1 MQFKYAAYIIKLLN
15 VKGVYNA
22 IHTIEGGELS
32 PSQKE
37 DLIKQITEV
46 SSKIMKIPSDFFM
59 VTIKELPDNTLV
71 LPEKQ

>member
-1 MQFKYAAYIIKLLN
+1 MPYI
-15 VKGVYNA
+15 
-22 IHTIEGGELS
+22 TIEGGDLS

-59 VTIKELPDNTLV
+59 VTIKELPDNNIGIAGKTIDKV
-71 LPEKQ
+71 KAVYIKSNK

>member
-1 MQFKYAAYIIKLLN
+1 MQYI
-15 VKGVYNA
+15 
-22 IHTIEGGELS
+22 TIEGGELS

-59 VTIKELPDNTLV
+59 VTIKELPDNNIGIAGKTIDKV
-71 LPEKQ
+71 KAEYIKSNK

>member
-1 MQFKYAAYIIKLLN
+1 MPYI
-15 VKGVYNA
+15 
-22 IHTIEGGELS
+22 TIEGGELS

-59 VTIKELPDNTLV
+59 VTIKELPDNNIGIAGKTIDKV
-71 LPEKQ
+71 KSEYMKKHK

>member
-1 MQFKYAAYIIKLLN
+1 MPYI
-15 VKGVYNA
+15 
-22 IHTIEGGELS
+22 TIEGGELS

-59 VTIKELPDNTLV
+59 VTIKIKKNAYNKRDYKHFSL
-71 LPEKQ
+71 

>member
-1 MQFKYAAYIIKLLN
+1 MPYI
-15 VKGVYNA
+15 
-22 IHTIEGGELS
+22 TIEGGELS

-59 VTIKELPDNTLV
+59 VTIKELPDNNIGIAGKTIDNV
-71 LPEKQ
+71 KAEYIKSNK

>member
-1 MQFKYAAYIIKLLN
+1 MPYI
-15 VKGVYNA
+15 
-22 IHTIEGGELS
+22 TIEGGELS

-59 VTIKELPDNTLV
+59 VTIKELPNNNIGIAGKTIDKVKAEYIKSN
-71 LPEKQ
+71 K

>member
-1 MQFKYAAYIIKLLN
+1 MPYI
-15 VKGVYNA
+15 
-22 IHTIEGGELS
+22 TIEGGELS

-46 SSKIMKIPSDFFM
+46 SSKIMKIPSDFLWSQKKNFR
-59 VTIKELPDNTLV
+59 IITLV

>member
-1 MQFKYAAYIIKLLN
+1 MPYI
-15 VKGVYNA
+15 
-22 IHTIEGGELS
+22 TIEGGELS

-59 VTIKELPDNTLV
+59 VTIKELPDNNIGIAGKTIDKV
-71 LPEKQ
+71 KAEYIKSNN

>member
-1 MQFKYAAYIIKLLN
+1 MPYI
-15 VKGVYNA
+15 
-22 IHTIEGGELS
+22 TIEGGELS

-59 VTIKELPDNTLV
+59 VTIKELPDNNIGIAGKTIDKLKA
-71 LPEKQ
+71 EYIKSNK

>member
-1 MQFKYAAYIIKLLN
+1 MPYI
-15 VKGVYNA
+15 
-22 IHTIEGGELS
+22 TIEGGELS

-59 VTIKELPDNTLV
+59 VTIKELPDNNIGIAGKTIDKV
-71 LPEKQ
+71 KAEYIKSNK

>member
-1 MQFKYAAYIIKLLN
+1 MPYI
-15 VKGVYNA
+15 
-22 IHTIEGGELS
+22 TIEGGELS

-59 VTIKELPDNTLV
+59 VTIKELPDNHIGIAGKTIDKV
-71 LPEKQ
+71 KAEYIKSNK

>member
-1 MQFKYAAYIIKLLN
+1 MPYI
-15 VKGVYNA
+15 
-22 IHTIEGGELS
+22 TIEGGELS

-59 VTIKELPDNTLV
+59 VTIKELPDNNIGIAGKTIDKV
-71 LPEKQ
+71 KSEYMEKHK

>member
-1 MQFKYAAYIIKLLN
+1 MPYI
-15 VKGVYNA
+15 
-22 IHTIEGGELS
+22 TIEGGELS

-59 VTIKELPDNTLV
+59 VTIKELPDNNIGIAGKTIDKIKA
-71 LPEKQ
+71 EYIKSNK

>member
-1 MQFKYAAYIIKLLN
+1 MPYI
-15 VKGVYNA
+15 
-22 IHTIEGGELS
+22 TIEGGELS

-59 VTIKELPDNTLV
+59 VTIKELPDNNIGIDGKTIDTLKA
-71 LPEKQ
+71 EYIKSNK